1 VTILAGTARR
11 MGLQVAAFRYLQVY
25 AQVSKGPVR
34 VLAKLKE
41 VYPQST
47 RCGTGP
53 SPFQRL
59 CAAVLTLLGQRV
71 GWVGRGVSLRPR
83 RKRSLR

>member
-1 VTILAGTARR
+1 
-11 MGLQVAAFRYLQVY
+11 VAAFRYLQAY

-47 RCGTGP
+47 R
-53 SPFQRL
+53 R
-59 CAAVLTLLGQRV
+59 A
-71 GWVGRGVSLRPR
+71 
-83 RKRSLR
+83 RKRTGLYRPVALCQTYPLPYT